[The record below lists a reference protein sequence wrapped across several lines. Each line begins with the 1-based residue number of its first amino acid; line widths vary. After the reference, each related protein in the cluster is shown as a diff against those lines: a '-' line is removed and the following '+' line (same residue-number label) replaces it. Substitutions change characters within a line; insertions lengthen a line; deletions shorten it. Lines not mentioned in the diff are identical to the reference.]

1 MLLCAPNSVF
11 LCASCAVIRALCLS
25 PLWCSFCAV
34 YACIRACYLSGR
46 NVCVLY
52 LSSCAVIPVRC
63 VWLIPVCSR
72 LLCIL
77 VSCAAILRSV
87 CRLHYCTVCGVHSVC
102 SMYPCMLFTLVQC
115 VCALSLLVCYYSL
128 CCVKLIPVCSCVT
141 FRGFLRVSCEVFS
154 TLCLSP
160 LCILF

>member
-11 LCASCAVIRALCLS
+11 SCASCAVIPALCLS

-72 LLCIL
+72 LLCIP

-87 CRLHYCTVCGVHSVC
+87 CLLCGVHYVC
-102 SMYPCMLFTLVQC
+102 SMYPCMIFTLVQC
-115 VCALSLLVCYYSL
+115 VCALFLFVCYHSL
-128 CCVKLIPVCSCVT
+128 CCVKPIPVCSCII
-141 FRGFLRVSCEVFS
+141 FRASLRVSCEVFS
-154 TLCLSP
+154 TLCMSP
-160 LCILF
+160 LCIFF